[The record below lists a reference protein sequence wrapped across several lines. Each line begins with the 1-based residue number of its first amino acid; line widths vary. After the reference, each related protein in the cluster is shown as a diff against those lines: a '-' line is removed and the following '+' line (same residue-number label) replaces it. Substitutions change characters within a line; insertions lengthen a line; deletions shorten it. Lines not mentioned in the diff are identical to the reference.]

1 MLKLMTK
8 SKQLRKKSK
17 MLKKLL
23 KKQRQNLMPL
33 KLMSNLS
40 RMISNKPR

>member
-8 SKQLRKKSK
+8 SNLLRKKSK

-23 KKQRQNLMPL
+23 KKPRQNLMPL

-40 RMISNKPR
+40 RMI